1 MVRQF
6 GCKFARNLPL
16 YVSVLK
22 LNNCVHKEA
31 IIVLYYKELLE
42 LLQFLLHIVSSE
54 KINLVRERSQNFAC
68 FECVCVGRLEN
79 G

>member
-1 MVRQF
+1 MCIRI
-6 GCKFARNLPL
+6 
-16 YVSVLK
+16 
-22 LNNCVHKEA
+22 A

-68 FECVCVGRLEN
+68 FECVCGGGLVGRLEN